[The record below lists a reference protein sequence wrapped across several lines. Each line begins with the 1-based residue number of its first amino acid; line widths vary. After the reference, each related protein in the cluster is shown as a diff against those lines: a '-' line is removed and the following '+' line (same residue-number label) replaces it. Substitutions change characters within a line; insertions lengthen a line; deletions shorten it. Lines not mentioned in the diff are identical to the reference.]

1 MGEAEAGAFETDAVE
16 SDAPESDE
24 DATTDPSRD
33 VTASDDDATTDFT
46 GRRTRWIVAG
56 VLGAVV
62 LAVVAVV
69 GGEGLRAWLVAA
81 EDDDPPPWSE
91 EDATLDGVDLAT
103 LHAELLP
110 AAFVASQSPGP
121 EADAHLAAVREA
133 LAGRP
138 DLHDRID
145 ALFAARSS
153 QPIADAL
160 AAESEGIAAW
170 NQALAD
176 AGRPWALQLPLN
188 PQSRAASLY
197 ALSYWIAADF
207 VVPVG
212 ALDVPVRFASRVDGL
227 NVVEAYMG
235 HANARD
241 EMAFIVV
248 DRIAATAANDIW
260 PLLDPDATGDLTE
273 RERAF
278 AEAVRAEI
286 AATIDDRSLQILED
300 TAAHRRALIDVSRA
314 LDERVARC
322 GARFSLARIPL
333 RGIAAADLREWR
345 TFAQPAGGRGC
356 PDLTFDEV
364 DRLEEASAA
373 LRRVPGL
380 RPAVR
385 ALTAAMTRP
394 IVVHE
399 AQHVADFIAAQTCTG
414 CPDWL
419 GESGANELSAYASTI
434 ASGTL
439 PATSMFSACALLE
452 GRDSASRR
460 AVLALTHAVLDDGCD
475 GGPGPDLV
483 ERAAT
488 AQRRWFGL
496 RAAPELPEGYPSA
509 VATRWF

>member
-1 MGEAEAGAFETDAVE
+1 MSDPQQRSDSSSSAESTPPLA
-16 SDAPESDE
+16 
-24 DATTDPSRD
+24 
-33 VTASDDDATTDFT
+33 DDDAGDRDFT

-56 VLGAVV
+56 VLVALV
-62 LAVVAVV
+62 VVALVAI
-69 GGEGLRAWLVAA
+69 GGEGVRALLVAA
-81 EDDDPPPWSE
+81 EDADPPPWTE
-91 EDATLDGVDLAT
+91 EEATLDGVDLAT

-110 AAFVASQSPGP
+110 GAFVASQSPGP
-121 EADAHLAAVREA
+121 EADARLAAVRDA
-133 LAGRP
+133 VRANA
-138 DLHDRID
+138 DLGATLDT
-145 ALFAARSS
+145 LFSARATLPL
-153 QPIADAL
+153 QDAL
-160 AAESEGIAAW
+160 AAESDTIAAW
-170 NQALAD
+170 NDLLEE

-207 VVPVG
+207 DATVG
-212 ALDVPVRFASRVDGL
+212 ELAVPVRFASRVDGL

-248 DRIAATAANDIW
+248 DRIAATAANEVW
-260 PLLDPDATGDLTE
+260 HLLDPTLDERLTP

-278 AEAVRAEI
+278 ASAVRAELE
-286 AATIDDRSLQILED
+286 ATLDAGALATLRSTASDRL
-300 TAAHRRALIDVSRA
+300 ALVEVSRA

-322 GARFSLARIPL
+322 GSRFTFARIPL
-333 RGIAAADLREWR
+333 RGFGREELREWR
-345 TFAQPAGGRGC
+345 AFAQPAGGRGC

-364 DRLEEASAA
+364 DRLDAASAA

-380 RPAVR
+380 RVAVR
-385 ALTAAMTRP
+385 ELTAALTRP

-399 AQHVADFIAAQTCTG
+399 AQHVADFVDGMSCTG

-419 GESGANELSAYASTI
+419 GDAGESELSAYVATV

-439 PATSMFSACALLE
+439 PATATLSACALVDA
-452 GRDSASRR
+452 RDSASRR
-460 AVLALTHAVLDDGCD
+460 AVMALTHEILDDGCD

-488 AQRRWFGL
+488 ASRRWFGI
-496 RAAPELPEGYPSA
+496 RPVPTLPTDYPST